1 MAKEKLIKAEV
12 IVELVDNW
20 FSSESTVITIDEW
33 DDIVSKA
40 DEIIE
45 EAE

>member
-33 DDIVSKA
+33 DDIVLKA

>member
-20 FSSESTVITIDEW
+20 FSSESTMITIDEW
-33 DDIVSKA
+33 DDIVLKA